1 MPVFYKGAGSR
12 INKTSCCW
20 KQDGE
25 ASKME
30 IAESALNHSAAGEP
44 VGYFLKVENSDLQ
57 WN

>member
-44 VGYFLKVENSDLQ
+44 VGYF
-57 WN
+57 